1 MVQSLYKLYV
11 PQDENVCLETKLDRQ
26 LEYIQMT
33 KKCDEQILRR
43 IRMKEY
49 ETDSLGER
57 WANIRKYEQ
66 ELTKKKKTMIANEHN
81 NLYLFVTI
89 NPKPEVKLEDF
100 TKTVEKLVKRQMFSA
115 YAYAFEQR
123 ASAPEE
129 VGKGFHVHILMKRN
143 INYKPCRIK
152 KNMEN
157 TCKSICNT
165 KDNRVFNVQFIGTEF
180 ARDKMEYISGGKT
193 GDGKDQ
199 KMDMDIIFRE
209 NNDMLSIYTNGE
221 FW

>member
-1 MVQSLYKLYV
+1 MVQKLYELYN
-11 PQDENVCLETKLDRQ
+11 PQDQEIDTKLFRQ
-26 LEYIQMT
+26 EKYFEMV

-66 ELTKKKKTMIANEHN
+66 ELNMKKKQMIANDHN
-81 NLYLFVTI
+81 NLFLFVTI
-89 NPKPEVKLEDF
+89 NPKPDVKLEDF
-100 TKTVEKLVKRQMFSA
+100 TKTVKKLVERQMFSA

-123 ASAPEE
+123 ASTPEE

-143 INYKPCRIK
+143 LNYKPSKIK

-157 TCKSICNT
+157 TCKTICNT

-180 ARDKMEYISGGKT
+180 ARDKIEYITGGKT
-193 GDGKDQ
+193 GEGKDQ
-199 KMDMDIIFRE
+199 KMDMDIIFRK
-209 NNDMLSIYTNGE
+209 NNDMSDVYQNGT
-221 FW
+221 FFDN

>member
-1 MVQSLYKLYV
+1 MEKSLYKLFN
-11 PQDENVCLETKLDRQ
+11 PQENVCLEVKLDRQ
-26 LEYIQMT
+26 QQYFEMS

-66 ELTKKKKTMIANEHN
+66 ELNMKKKQMIANEHN

-89 NPKPEVKLEDF
+89 NPKPDVKLEDF
-100 TKTVEKLVKRQMFSA
+100 TKTVKKLVERQMFSA

-129 VGKGFHVHILMKRN
+129 VGKGFIVT
-143 INYKPCRIK
+143 P
-152 KNMEN
+152 
-157 TCKSICNT
+157 SISI
-165 KDNRVFNVQFIGTEF
+165 DFNFI
-180 ARDKMEYISGGKT
+180 
-193 GDGKDQ
+193 
-199 KMDMDIIFRE
+199 
-209 NNDMLSIYTNGE
+209 
-221 FW
+221 